1 MAGELNDRMAVPMDR
16 LTGVGNEPP
25 PKGDKTGIP
34 CLRRERAAPL
44 HESLSAQ
51 SDAPHAEWGKLL
63 TPPLPPLPPP
73 PPSPSFTSET
83 DKERRRRKNNLAFE
97 LVSLFPSFFFPS
109 LPAR

>member
-1 MAGELNDRMAVPMDR
+1 MDR

-34 CLRRERAAPL
+34 RFSRKNREEGREEGCTAARIIKRAVGRPSRRMGEIVDAAATAFAAAAAVTFI
-44 HESLSAQ
+44 HFGNGQ
-51 SDAPHAEWGKLL
+51 R
-63 TPPLPPLPPP
+63 
-73 PPSPSFTSET
+73 
-83 DKERRRRKNNLAFE
+83 KEEQRRRRKNNLAFE